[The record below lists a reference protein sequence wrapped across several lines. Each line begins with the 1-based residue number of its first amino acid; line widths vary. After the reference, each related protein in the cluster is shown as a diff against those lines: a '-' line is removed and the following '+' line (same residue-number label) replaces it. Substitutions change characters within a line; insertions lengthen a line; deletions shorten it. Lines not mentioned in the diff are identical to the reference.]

1 MSTLKIEAHPSALT
15 VHFTDSELVV
25 DLTDGRT
32 VSVPLSWFAS
42 LSNATKEQLNDF
54 KIMGDG
60 EGIHWPQLDED
71 VSVRG
76 LLLGTH

>member
-1 MSTLKIEAHPSALT
+1 MIETHPSAQT
-15 VHFTDSELVV
+15 VHFTETELVV

-54 KIMGDG
+54 QIMGDG